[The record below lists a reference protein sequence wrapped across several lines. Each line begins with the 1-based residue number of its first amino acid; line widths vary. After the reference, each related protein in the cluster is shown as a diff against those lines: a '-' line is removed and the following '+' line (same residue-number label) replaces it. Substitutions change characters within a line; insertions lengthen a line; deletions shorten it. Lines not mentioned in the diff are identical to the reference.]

1 MIQRI
6 QSVFLLLVILGMGVA
21 CSFPIWEKSS
31 ATLNEKASL
40 SAMSLQHFK
49 ADIVQQDSQKTIYL
63 LALAIIASGV
73 AAFSISQY
81 KKRVLQMTLG
91 VINSVVIAAMLGLSF
106 YLVFVKGIPLFDS
119 QSQGSYEIGFY
130 GLGIALLANMIA
142 NRFIRRDEMLVRS
155 ADRMR

>member
-6 QSVFLLLVILGMGVA
+6 QSVFLVIVILGMGVA

-31 ATLNEKASL
+31 ATLNEKANL
-40 SAMSLQHFK
+40 TAFSLQHFK
-49 ADIVQQDSQKTIYL
+49 AEVAQPTQTTIYL
-63 LALAIIASGV
+63 LILAVIAAGV
-73 AAFSISQY
+73 AAFSILQY
-81 KKRVLQMTLG
+81 NKRVLQMTLG

-106 YLVFVKGIPLFDS
+106 YLVFLKGIPLFDPEG
-119 QSQGSYEIGFY
+119 QGSYGIGFY
-130 GLGIALLANMIA
+130 GLAGALLANMIA